1 MQELKAKIFLSLDTS
16 NNLEFVSNLNC
27 QLQPPLHEL
36 ALLGQSFIAQK
47 FLGFFF
53 FSQIWFYLSR
63 NCERNTRM
71 NSPAFACSS
80 GLVWY
85 CNHGQMV

>member
-1 MQELKAKIFLSLDTS
+1 MQELKAKIFLSLDRS

-53 FSQIWFYLSR
+53 
-63 NCERNTRM
+63 
-71 NSPAFACSS
+71 SPKF
-80 GLVWY
+80 GFIYPEIVK
-85 CNHGQMV
+85 GTPE